1 MKKKAYSLLLI
12 FVVFVITV
20 SNVKGLLQNYYG
32 FYYPD
37 KEDEKLASNL
47 IYPLLSRIQEVELYN
62 YFTTYTGL
70 ETGYGFFAPNVA
82 SDFIVD
88 FEVLDSKNNSIAKVN
103 FVPLA
108 NKESYVRLT
117 TSYSL
122 FLYSE
127 QKNKTEMEKQK
138 SRLLLKGLAY
148 QNLIAYPEA
157 TKIRANL
164 YLYHYPTLEQLQANK
179 LRKPLM
185 ILSGSSIY
193 TYKDYENWN

>member
-1 MKKKAYSLLLI
+1 MKKTAYSLLLI
-12 FVVFVITV
+12 FVVFIITV

-32 FYYPD
+32 FYYPE
-37 KEDEKLASNL
+37 KEDEKLSSNP

-70 ETGYGFFAPNVA
+70 ETDYGFFAPNVA

-88 FEVLDSKNNSIAKVN
+88 FEVLDKKNNSIAKVN
-103 FVPLA
+103 FVPLS

-127 QKNKTEMEKQK
+127 QKNKSEMEKQK

-157 TKIRANL
+157 AKIKANL
-164 YLYHYPTLEQLQANK
+164 YLYHYPTLEQLHANK

-185 ILSGSSIY
+185 ILSGSSTY